1 MTRIFLILIIT
12 LSFQSLTKADVISDF
27 QIERMSIGDSLSD
40 YFTKKEIRVKRKER
54 IKYPNSNK
62 FTAITFDEHP
72 KLKVY
77 DSVQINVKTK
87 DKKYII
93 YSISGISYFD
103 NNISKCK
110 EQMKLISNELIEI
123 FSNASNINQTKKH
136 EYDKSGESL
145 IYQSIFDM
153 DNGAEARVE
162 CYDWSKK
169 MFKKHNLEDQLIV
182 SILSDDFSYF
192 MANEAYK

>member
-62 FTAITFDEHP
+62 FTAITFDEHS

-93 YSISGISYFD
+93 YSISGINYFD

-110 EQMKLISNELIEI
+110 EQMKLISNELIKI
-123 FSNASNINQTKKH
+123 FPNASNINQTKKH

-145 IYQSIFDM
+145 IHQSIFDM
-153 DNGAEARVE
+153 DSGAEARVE

>member
-62 FTAITFDEHP
+62 FTAITFDDHP

-77 DSVQINVKTK
+77 DSVQVNVKTK

-110 EQMKLISNELIEI
+110 EQMKLISNELIKI
-123 FSNASNINQTKKH
+123 FPNASNINQTKKH

-145 IYQSIFDM
+145 IHQSIFDM
-153 DNGAEARVE
+153 DSGAEARVE

>member
-62 FTAITFDEHP
+62 FTGITFDEHP

-77 DSVQINVKTK
+77 DSVQVNVKTK

>member
-1 MTRIFLILIIT
+1 MKRLLIIFILT
-12 LSFQSLTKADVISDF
+12 FSFQTLTKADDISEF
-27 QIERMSIGDSLSD
+27 QIEGISIGDSLLD
-40 YFTKKEIRVKRKER
+40 YFTKKEIRIKRKYR
-54 IKYPNSNK
+54 IKYPNSKK
-62 FTAITFDEHP
+62 FTAITFDEDP

-77 DSVQINVKTK
+77 DSIQANVKTN

-110 EQMKLISNELIEI
+110 EQMKLISKELIKI
-123 FSNASNINQTKKH
+123 FPNASNINKTKKH
-136 EYDKSGESL
+136 EYDKSGKSL
-145 IYQSIFDM
+145 IHQSIFDM
-153 DNGAEARVE
+153 DSGAEARVE

-169 MFKKHNLEDQLIV
+169 ISKKHNLDDQLIV
-182 SILSDDFSYF
+182 SILSENFSYF

>member
-62 FTAITFDEHP
+62 FTGITFDEHP

-77 DSVQINVKTK
+77 DSVQVNVKTK

-123 FSNASNINQTKKH
+123 FSNASNIKQTKKH